1 MIIDVAPGQ
10 VDGKK
15 GLGKELDNASK
26 KLAFNVLQ
34 SGMYSY
40 PIEST
45 IRESASNSTDAI
57 KEKNVAIN
65 ILTGK
70 NKVSDYYI
78 DRVGDEYE
86 ASKFDKD
93 YYDLAWLNAGEDK
106 VTITYKENDGIGFCD
121 TITIHDTGCGISP
134 NRFVKVVGL
143 LYSTKR
149 NSLATIG
156 GFGCG
161 LKSPISTECDYFTIE
176 SCWNGKK
183 VTANCYKY
191 KTDFTIGK
199 FNLDTGLQNKEY
211 ITDFIPEGETEPF
224 KMYYEDVICENY
236 TKVIIPSKKINRNK
250 YKDAIKTQLM
260 YFKDIDFKI
269 IDEDGDNEDIDFKC
283 QVLYNSKN
291 IVVSN
296 NNYYSRPHICI
307 VKTEEDTE
315 FINYGLL
322 DFGELELE
330 QKYGAIGIKCTPRV
344 VIDNGDGTETVV
356 QEGVTLSTSREKV
369 IFNENTK
376 NYLVSKFNEVVKE
389 ASGLIEK
396 ELVETDF
403 IQWLSKASKALSRF
417 DNTSVIGKM
426 SGIIDK
432 EDISPIYNKSKI
444 SFKQNP
450 NLIFDKYGIQARLV
464 RKVEHYR
471 EKAKIDRSPISD
483 WSYWNPEHIYIQ
495 TEASSNTKDFYI
507 TTVLTNGSFILLKE
521 DELDKF
527 LETIEVKT
535 TGGLEGELLI
545 SLKKDHENKMLNHRT
560 EVLNALYASKFLKV
574 YEDVIVPEDWKKQL
588 EESEEKI
595 DSQGNVV
602 SLTPQEKRKLE
613 QKIVVQTLKKTNDS
627 DGTSGSNFNFTKQE
641 PKIVD
646 FQADTNVY
654 YGTEED
660 KELLHIAANILDTRF
675 NIHNMN
681 DWRVSRNSSAYI
693 TSFYL
698 TKFKLVKVA
707 EVIAKKYCKTLNK
720 IQSLFYNLNTT
731 NLSMETTEHIRDW
744 YTAKLI
750 NEQIDKLKFFYHF
763 DTINKDLA
771 DIYQEVYKFT
781 TSNFYKRD
789 HANNTLYGEK
799 YKEVSIMLNNMKEL
813 QLFVIDH
820 QDNAE
825 LIAAKAQELFSIDSI
840 KNASVLNMDM
850 YNKFNLLISY
860 AEEVYPLLNNVNPL
874 LENNDKDK
882 LTADCERLIKEFLA
896 LKKLDTF
903 KIPQEYLQI
912 TAEVQEEVLEEIEE

>member
-15 GLGKELDNASK
+15 GLTKTIDKASE
-26 KLAFNVLQ
+26 KLALNILQ
-34 SGMYSY
+34 VTMYSF
-40 PIEST
+40 PVEST
-45 IRESASNSTDAI
+45 IREAVSNSLDAV
-57 KEKNVAIN
+57 KEKNIAKE
-65 ILTGK
+65 ILSGK
-70 NKVSDYYI
+70 SKVEDYYI
-78 DRVGDEYE
+78 DRVGEEFE
-86 ASKFDKD
+86 ASKFNKD
-93 YYDLAWLNAGEDK
+93 YYNLEYLSDSDLVNI
-106 VTITYKENDGIGFCD
+106 VYKENDGIGFCD
-121 TITIHDTGCGISP
+121 TISIQDEGCGISP
-134 NRFVKVVGL
+134 DRFVKIVGL

-149 NSLATIG
+149 NNLKTIG
-156 GFGCG
+156 GFGAG
-161 LKSPISTECDYFTIE
+161 AKAPLATECDYFTIE

-183 VTANCYKY
+183 VIANCYKY
-191 KTDFTIGK
+191 KTDFIISK
-199 FNLDTGLQNKEY
+199 FNLETGKENELY
-211 ITDFIPEGETEPF
+211 TTDLIIDGEAIQI
-224 KMYYEDVICENY
+224 YCEETDSKNY
-236 TKVIIPSKKINRNK
+236 TKVTIPSKKINRNK
-250 YKDAIKTQLM
+250 YKEAVRTQLM
-260 YFKDIDFKI
+260 YFKDVYFKI
-269 IDEDGDNEDIDFKC
+269 IDEDGDSEDINFKC
-283 QVLYNSKN
+283 KVLYNSTN
-291 IVVSN
+291 IVVSD
-296 NNYYSRPHICI
+296 NNYYNRPHICV
-307 VKTEEDTE
+307 VKTEDDNE

-322 DFGELELE
+322 EFGELELE

-344 VIDNGDGTETVV
+344 VIDNGDGTETIL
-356 QEGVTLSTSREKV
+356 QEGIQLSPSRERV
-369 IFNENTK
+369 VFNENTK

-417 DNTSVIGKM
+417 DNNSVIGKM

-527 LETIEVKT
+527 LES
-535 TGGLEGELLI
+535 I
-545 SLKKDHENKMLNHRT
+545 SLKTNSETDFMNLQKDHEDKMLNHRT

-613 QKIVVQTLKKTNDS
+613 QKIVVQTLKKTADS
-627 DGTSGSNFNFTKQE
+627 NGISGSNFNFTKQE

-750 NEQIDKLKFFYHF
+750 DEQIDKLKFFYHF

-820 QDNAE
+820 QDNSE